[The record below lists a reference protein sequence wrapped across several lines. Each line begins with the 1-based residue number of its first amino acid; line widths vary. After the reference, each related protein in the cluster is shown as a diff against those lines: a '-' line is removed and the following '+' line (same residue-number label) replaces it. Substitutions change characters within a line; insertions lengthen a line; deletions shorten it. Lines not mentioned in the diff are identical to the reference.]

1 MARDEQ
7 GRGRRLKAQ
16 ERKWSKD
23 LMAGGWTAI
32 PNVIVAEQ
40 RALGLDSL
48 DINIILHLSTLWA
61 SADQSPSPAKR
72 ALADA
77 IGVDPRT
84 VQRRIAALE
93 QKGLVRREARRHASS
108 GSKSNLYHFDGLIA
122 AALPLVR
129 AEPGEDADDAAERPG
144 KAGRG

>member
-1 MARDEQ
+1 MAREEQ

-32 PNVIVAEQ
+32 PNVIFTEQ
-40 RALGLDSL
+40 RALGLDPL
-48 DINIILHLSTLWA
+48 DINIILHLSALWA
-61 SADQSPSPAKR
+61 SSDQSPSPSKR

-93 QKGLVRREARRHASS
+93 RKSLIRREARRHVAA

-122 AALPLVR
+122 AALPLLR
-129 AEPGEDADDAAERPG
+129 EADLLEAE
-144 KAGRG
+144 

>member
-1 MARDEQ
+1 MARDET

-23 LMAGGWTAI
+23 LMAGGWTAV
-32 PNVIVAEQ
+32 PNVIIAEQ
-40 RALGLDSL
+40 RALGLDPL

-61 SADQSPSPAKR
+61 SGDDSPSPAKR
-72 ALADA
+72 AVAEA

-93 QKGLVRREARRHASS
+93 KKGLIRREARRNNAE

-122 AALPLVR
+122 AARTLVR
-129 AEPGEDADDAAERPG
+129 AVAADGEAISRPRKG
-144 KAGRG
+144 

>member
-32 PNVIVAEQ
+32 PNIIVVEQ
-40 RALGLDSL
+40 RALGLDAL
-48 DINIILHLSTLWA
+48 DVNIILHLSTLWA
-61 SADQSPSPAKR
+61 AADHSPSPAKR
-72 ALADA
+72 ALAQA

-93 QKGLVRREARRHASS
+93 KKGLIRREARHHPSS

-122 AALPLVR
+122 AALPLVG
-129 AEPGEDADDAAERPG
+129 AAPDADARDRDAARE
-144 KAGRG
+144 